1 MYNRRGK
8 FVTFVKLLLTA
19 LCTGALFWA
28 VGANEWP
35 SALALKKPFSGD
47 NHALIIGIG
56 NYDQWPK
63 LISPEK
69 DAQEI
74 ARILTKRYNFKKEN
88 IVLLTDKSS
97 ARPTRKTILS
107 YLENYVAKLTENDHL
122 LIFFAGHSTE
132 DDNGE
137 TYWIPIDGGKRSKL
151 SWLKHSDLSQKFFAS
166 QNLKCKS
173 LYIISDSL
181 FSKKLF
187 KRSFIRISP
196 RDLRYTDKLKELA
209 LLQSRKLIAL
219 GEEHWEPMDWTD
231 GFGLFTYYFRQ
242 ALLEDWPEI
251 VDFENMIF
259 FDEKRIVLPV
269 LKRTGV
275 RMLRG
280 RLRRSPDRGGESFIA
295 LAARSPAVDIAEIKV
310 SPQSV
315 QAGDSVLVEVK
326 TAGLADEVYVEF
338 EGKRHLMGGEGA
350 EWKRAIQVSKAGTH
364 SLTVTAYNR
373 GGDPGKKKTGYVAA
387 VAKGV
392 NVIHAMVSPS
402 KGFPGDRFQFK
413 ATTDSPAKS
422 VTLIM
427 GGKRYMMLGSGT
439 KWELSTELNEKG
451 SIEFSVSAGNKDG
464 LEGAANGGVV
474 LVESRPVKVMAVQIN
489 PESVYLGDDF
499 VIRAQTDRPARAV
512 ALEIDGL
519 SYSMHGFGK
528 QWEYRPAISQLGRKE
543 FAVVAK
549 NFEDRPG
556 PERIGEV
563 IIQRRPLP
571 LAAVTQVTVSPKETY
586 AGEQFVIKV
595 RTSDPAEK
603 VFLKLANT
611 RYLMGGAGS
620 EWVYLATVKRL
631 GPSRYSLAAINAD
644 GKQGPVKEGRLT
656 ILKRPAEKV
665 NVSRLEVD
673 PGKGYVGEQFRF
685 TATTDL
691 PAEHVMMVIGDQRY
705 TMQGSGTNWQMTTT
719 LADIGVIDFSTSAI
733 NKDGVEGAFR
743 SGILLVEAHPVKV
756 VGVQAAPAAIYSG
769 EEFVIEARTD
779 RPAQSV
785 ALQMDGLTYAM
796 QGSGKQWHLRRTIAE
811 IGKKRFS
818 LAAKNIEEK
827 PGPQQP
833 GEVVIQRRPLP
844 LAQVADVSVSPT
856 ELYAG
861 KPFVIKTRTTAAADR
876 VYVEIG
882 GERHLMDGA
891 GTEWIYLAMLDE
903 VGTSRYKLVARNADG
918 REGAAREGQLTII
931 KPPAGPVNVARLQV
945 SPPRGYV
952 AENFS
957 FKVETDEPAT
967 RVDIVIGSTGYT
979 MRGSGRRWFLDRQ
992 IEQRGMIDFS
1002 VTATNEDGK
1011 PGGSQSGLFMVAAHP
1026 VNVVEVLTAP
1036 EAIYSGES
1044 FVIRARTD
1052 RPAQG
1057 VAMQMDGLIYAL
1069 EGAGK
1074 QWQLRRTIAEIGRK
1088 KYTLIAKN
1096 IENKPGLQQAGEITI
1111 QRRALPL
1118 AEVAKVSVSPKEIYA
1133 GEQFVI
1139 RVQTTVPA
1147 DKVYVDI
1154 DGRRHSMDG
1163 AGTKWSYLT
1172 TVDRIGTSR
1181 FKVLAVNSDG
1191 KSGKRRDERIAIA
1204 ERPAEVVSV
1213 AKLSVNPG
1221 KGYVADLFLFKAET
1235 DRLAKRVNLVISGT
1249 TYEMKGSGQKWYLE
1263 RQIEER
1269 GTIAFSVSATNEDE
1283 RPGGSK
1289 IGFFTVEAHPV
1300 KVVGVQAA
1308 PAAIYSGE
1316 EFVIEARTDRPAQSV
1331 ALQMDGLT
1339 YAMQGSGKQWHLRRT
1354 IAEIGKKRFSLAA
1367 KNIEEKPGPQQ
1378 PGEVVIQRRPLP
1390 LAQVA
1395 DVSVSP
1401 TELYAGK
1408 PFVIKTRTTAAA
1420 DRVYVEIGGERHL
1433 MDGAGT
1439 EWIYLA
1445 MLDEVGTSRYKL
1457 VARNADGRE
1466 GAAREGQL
1474 TIIKPPAG
1482 PVNVARLQ
1490 VSPPRGYVAENFSF
1504 KVETDEPAT
1513 RVDIVIGST
1522 GYTMRGSGRRW
1533 FLDRQIEQRGMI
1545 DFSVTA
1551 TNEDGKP
1558 GGSQSGLFMVAAH
1571 PVNVVEVLTAPEAI
1585 YSGESFVIRARTDR
1599 PAQGV
1604 AMQMDGLIY
1613 ALEGAGK
1620 QWQLRRTIAEIGRK
1634 KYTLIAKNIENKPG
1648 LQQAG
1653 EITIQRR
1660 ALPLVN
1666 VAEISVKSKTV
1677 YAGEQFVIKARTN
1690 AAADRV
1696 SVEIEGEHFWM
1707 EGAGTEWIYL
1717 ATLDRIGI
1725 SRYAVTAIN
1734 ADGNAGP
1741 IKEDR
1746 ITLVKRPA
1754 VAVSVAELEVNPTK
1768 GYAGQTF
1775 TFKAATD
1782 RSAEQVEL
1790 VLAGKRYKMKGEDR
1804 QWLLALSVGEV
1815 GSQEIEII
1823 ATNKDGMEGR
1833 PEKGIL
1839 VVEAHP
1845 VKVADLQVTPR
1856 TLYTGDDLLI
1866 QVVTDRPAKSVSL
1879 QMGGLTYD
1887 MIGSDKQW
1895 QLEKRERVA
1904 GQKKFTVIARNI
1916 ENKPGPPKPGTI
1928 TVKQLATRVPAVTAV
1943 SVSSA
1948 LVFVGQQFAIEAQTN
1963 IPADSV
1969 RLAIDGKMHIMGGS
1983 GTSWHYTTSV
1993 DKPGEVNFRVSA
2005 RNKEGR
2011 ESKPKASSVTI
2022 ARKIAETI
2030 RVAKL
2035 ELNPSKGYTG
2045 RQFTFKAE
2053 TDEPAN
2059 SVFLIVGGNR
2069 YEMKGS
2075 GKNWRLT
2082 QKILKP
2088 GELQVNAIAINEA
2101 GDEGAVKTALLN
2113 VLERVI
2119 AEYKCNKDGTVT
2131 NNQTGQTR
2139 SRFADNGDGT
2149 ITDLCTDLMWLK
2161 QPKRVAVNWREA
2173 REFCK
2178 ELNTKKYKGWRLPTL
2193 KEMNKLIDKR
2203 QKDPALPLRHPF
2215 SEVHTYKPYWT
2226 KTDSRPPLYVY
2237 QMDLSRGRRQSAS
2250 KRRNAN
2256 VWPVRYTQ

>member
-19 LCTGALFWA
+19 LCIGALYWA

-35 SALALKKPFSGD
+35 SALALKEPFSGN

-56 NYDQWPK
+56 NYDQWPT
-63 LISPEK
+63 LISPVN

-74 ARILTKRYNFKKEN
+74 GRILSERYNFKRDN

-97 ARPTRKTILS
+97 AQPTRKTILT

-137 TYWIPIDGGKRSKL
+137 TYWIPKDGGKRSK
-151 SWLKHSDLSQKFFAS
+151 STWLKHSDLCKKYFAS
-166 QNLKCKS
+166 INFKCKS

-242 ALLEDWPEI
+242 ALMDDWPEI

-269 LKRTGV
+269 LKRTGA

-280 RLRRSPDRGGESFIA
+280 RLRGSPDRGGESFIA
-295 LAARSPAVDIAEIKV
+295 LATRSPVVDITEIKV

-315 QAGDSVLVEVK
+315 QVGDSALVEVK
-326 TAGLADEVYVEF
+326 TSGLADEVYVEF
-338 EGKRHLMGGEGA
+338 EGKRHLMGGEGV
-350 EWKRAIQVSKAGTH
+350 EWKRAIQVGESGTH
-364 SLTVTAYNR
+364 SFIVTAYNR
-373 GGDPGKKKTGYVAA
+373 GGDPGKKKTGYVSA
-387 VAKGV
+387 VSKGV

-402 KGFPGDRFQFK
+402 VGFPGERFQFK
-413 ATTDSPAKS
+413 ATTDSPAAS
-422 VTLIM
+422 ATLIM
-427 GGKRYMMLGSGT
+427 AGKRYKMQGSGT
-439 KWELSTELNEKG
+439 KWEMSTELTEKG
-451 SIEFSVSAGNKDG
+451 SIEFTVSAANQDG
-464 LEGAANGGVV
+464 TEGSANGGVI
-474 LVESRPVKVMAVQIN
+474 LVQSRPVKVMAVQIN
-489 PESVYLGDDF
+489 PEAVYPGEEF
-499 VIRAQTDRPARAV
+499 VVRAQTDRPARAV

-519 SYSMHGFGK
+519 SYSMQGSGK
-528 QWEYRPAISQLGRKE
+528 QWEYRQTIDQLGRKE
-543 FAVVAK
+543 FAVVAR

-563 IIQRRPLP
+563 VIQRRPLP
-571 LAAVTQVTVSPKETY
+571 LAAVAQVMVSPRETY

-595 RTSDPAEK
+595 RTTAPADK
-603 VFLKLANT
+603 VFLKLANM
-611 RYLMGGAGS
+611 RFLMGGAGS
-620 EWVYLATVKRL
+620 EWVYLATVDRV
-631 GPSRYSLAAINAD
+631 GTSRYSLAAINAD
-644 GKQGPVKEGRLT
+644 GKQGPVNEGILT
-656 ILKRPAEKV
+656 ILQRPAEKV
-665 NVSRLEVD
+665 IVSRLEVD
-673 PGKGYVGEQFRF
+673 PGKGYVGGQFSF
-685 TATTDL
+685 TAITDL
-691 PAEHVMMVIGDQRY
+691 PAESVTMVIGDNRY
-705 TMQGSGTNWQMTTT
+705 TMQGSDTNWQLTTNLT
-719 LADIGVIDFSTSAI
+719 DPGVIDFSTSAM
-733 NKDGVEGAFR
+733 NRDGVEGALR
-743 SGILLVEAHPVKV
+743 RGVVLVEAHPVSV
-756 VGVQAAPAAIYSG
+756 VGVQTAPGAIYSG

-796 QGSGKQWHLRRTIAE
+796 EGSGKQWHLRRTVAE
-811 IGKKRFS
+811 IGKKRFT
-818 LAAKNIEEK
+818 LAARNIEEK
-827 PGPQQP
+827 PGPPQP

-844 LAQVADVSVSPT
+844 LAQVADVSVSPA

-861 KPFVIKTRTTAAADR
+861 KPFVIKVRTTAAADR

-882 GERHLMDGA
+882 GERRLMDGA
-891 GTEWIYLAMLDE
+891 GTEWNYLAMLDQ

-918 REGAAREGQLTII
+918 QAGSAKEGRVTII
-931 KPPAGPVNVARLQV
+931 KPPAGPVNVARLEV
-945 SPPRGYV
+945 SPARGYV
-952 AENFS
+952 AES
-957 FKVETDEPAT
+957 FAFEVETDEPAT
-967 RVDIVIGSTGYT
+967 RVDIVIGDTGYQ
-979 MRGSGRRWFLDRQ
+979 MEGSGRRWFLDRQ

-1011 PGGSQSGLFMVAAHP
+1011 PGGSQSGFVMVESHP
-1026 VNVVEVLTAP
+1026 VNVVGVRMAP
-1036 EAIYSGES
+1036 AAIYSGEE
-1044 FVIRARTD
+1044 FLIRAQTD

-1057 VAMQMDGLIYAL
+1057 VAMQMDGLIYAM
-1069 EGAGK
+1069 EGSGK
-1074 QWQLRRTIAEIGRK
+1074 DWQLRQSIAEIGRK
-1088 KYTLIAKN
+1088 KYTLTAKN
-1096 IENKPGLQQAGEITI
+1096 IENKPGLQHTGEITI

-1118 AEVAKVSVSPKEIYA
+1118 AEVARVSVSPKEVYA

-1139 RVQTTVPA
+1139 RIQTTVAA
-1147 DKVYVDI
+1147 DKVYVEI

-1172 TVDRIGTSR
+1172 AVDRIGTSS

-1191 KSGKRRDERIAIA
+1191 NPGKPREERIVIA
-1204 ERPAEVVSV
+1204 ERPAEVVNV

-1221 KGYVADLFLFKAET
+1221 KGYVADIFSFKAET
-1235 DRLAKRVNLVISGT
+1235 DRLAKGVNLVIAGT
-1249 TYEMKGSGQKWYLE
+1249 AYEMKGSGQKWYLE
-1263 RQIEER
+1263 RQVEER

-1300 KVVGVQAA
+1300 SVVGVQTA
-1308 PAAIYSGE
+1308 PGAIYSGE

-1339 YAMQGSGKQWHLRRT
+1339 YAMEGSGKQWHLRRT
-1354 IAEIGKKRFSLAA
+1354 VAEIGKKRFTLAA
-1367 KNIEEKPGPQQ
+1367 RNIEEKPGPPQ

-1401 TELYAGK
+1401 AELYAGK
-1408 PFVIKTRTTAAA
+1408 PFVIKVRTTAAA
-1420 DRVYVEIGGERHL
+1420 DRVYVEIGGERRL

-1439 EWIYLA
+1439 EWNYLA
-1445 MLDEVGTSRYKL
+1445 MLDQVGTSRYKL
-1457 VARNADGRE
+1457 VARNADGQAGSAKE
-1466 GAAREGQL
+1466 GRV

-1482 PVNVARLQ
+1482 PVNVARLE
-1490 VSPPRGYVAENFSF
+1490 VSPARGYVAESF
-1504 KVETDEPAT
+1504 AFEVETDEPAT
-1513 RVDIVIGST
+1513 RVDIVIGDT
-1522 GYTMRGSGRRW
+1522 GYQMEGSGRRW

-1558 GGSQSGLFMVAAH
+1558 GGSQSGFVMVESH
-1571 PVNVVEVLTAPEAI
+1571 PVNVVGVRMAPAAI
-1585 YSGESFVIRARTDR
+1585 YSGEEFLIRAQTDR

-1613 ALEGAGK
+1613 AMEGSGK
-1620 QWQLRRTIAEIGRK
+1620 DWQLRQSIAEIGRK
-1634 KYTLIAKNIENKPG
+1634 KYTLTAKNIENKPG
-1648 LQQAG
+1648 LQHTG

-1666 VAEISVKSKTV
+1666 VAEVSVTSQVV
-1677 YAGEQFVIKARTN
+1677 YAGEQFVIKARTIGV
-1690 AAADRV
+1690 ADRV
-1696 SVEIEGEHFWM
+1696 SVEIEGKRFWM
-1707 EGAGTEWIYL
+1707 EGAGTDWIYL
-1717 ATLDRIGI
+1717 ARLDRVGT

-1734 ADGNAGP
+1734 ADGKAGP
-1741 IKEDR
+1741 VKEDR
-1746 ITLVKRPA
+1746 ITLVQRPSA
-1754 VAVSVAELEVNPTK
+1754 SVRVAELEVNPTK
-1768 GYAGQTF
+1768 GYVGETF

-1782 RSAEQVEL
+1782 RSARQVEL
-1790 VLAGKRYKMKGEDR
+1790 VLAGKRYQMKGDDR

-1815 GSQEIEII
+1815 GSQEIEVI
-1823 ATNKDGMEGR
+1823 ATNKDGVEGR

-1839 VVEAHP
+1839 VVEAYP
-1845 VKVADLQVTPR
+1845 VKVADLQISPKA
-1856 TLYTGDDLLI
+1856 LYTGDDLVVE
-1866 QVVTDRPAKSVSL
+1866 VVTDRPAKSVSL
-1879 QMGGLTYD
+1879 QMGGVTYD
-1887 MIGSDKQW
+1887 MTGSDKQW
-1895 QLEKRERVA
+1895 RLKKKERDA
-1904 GQKKFTVIARNI
+1904 GQKKITVIARNI
-1916 ENKPGPPKPGTI
+1916 ENKPGPPKTGTI
-1928 TVKQLATRVPAVTAV
+1928 TVKRLATRVPMVTAV
-1943 SVSSA
+1943 SVSSE
-1948 LVFVGQQFAIEAQTN
+1948 LVFVGQQFAIKVQTN

-1969 RLAIDGKMHIMGGS
+1969 RLAIDGKLHIMEGS
-1983 GTSWHYTTSV
+1983 GTSWHYTTRV
-1993 DKPGEVNFRVSA
+1993 DKPGKLDFQVSA

-2011 ESKPKASSVTI
+2011 ESKPKASSVDI

-2035 ELNPSKGYTG
+2035 ELNPNKGYAG
-2045 RQFTFKAE
+2045 RQFTFKAQ
-2053 TDEPAN
+2053 TDKPAN
-2059 SVFLIVGGNR
+2059 RVSLIVGGNR

-2075 GKNWRLT
+2075 GTNWRLT
-2082 QKILKP
+2082 QKILKS
-2088 GELQVNAIAINEA
+2088 GELQVNAIAINNT
-2101 GDEGAVKTALLN
+2101 GDEGAVKTELLT
-2113 VLERVI
+2113 VLERI
-2119 AEYKCNKDGTVT
+2119 LAEYRCNQDGTVT
-2131 NNQTGQTR
+2131 SHQTGQTR
-2139 SRFADNGDGT
+2139 SRFVDNGDGT
-2149 ITDLCTDLMWLK
+2149 VTDLCTDLMWLK
-2161 QPKRVAVNWREA
+2161 KPKRVAVTWREA

-2178 ELNTKKYKGWRLPTL
+2178 VLNTKKYKGWRLPTL

-2203 QKDPALPLRHPF
+2203 QKDPALPLKHPF

-2237 QMDLSRGRRQSAS
+2237 QMDMSRGRKQSAS

>member
-1118 AEVAKVSVSPKEIYA
+1118 
-1133 GEQFVI
+1133 
-1139 RVQTTVPA
+1139 
-1147 DKVYVDI
+1147 
-1154 DGRRHSMDG
+1154 
-1163 AGTKWSYLT
+1163 
-1172 TVDRIGTSR
+1172 
-1181 FKVLAVNSDG
+1181 
-1191 KSGKRRDERIAIA
+1191 
-1204 ERPAEVVSV
+1204 
-1213 AKLSVNPG
+1213 
-1221 KGYVADLFLFKAET
+1221 
-1235 DRLAKRVNLVISGT
+1235 
-1249 TYEMKGSGQKWYLE
+1249 
-1263 RQIEER
+1263 
-1269 GTIAFSVSATNEDE
+1269 
-1283 RPGGSK
+1283 
-1289 IGFFTVEAHPV
+1289 
-1300 KVVGVQAA
+1300 
-1308 PAAIYSGE
+1308 
-1316 EFVIEARTDRPAQSV
+1316 
-1331 ALQMDGLT
+1331 
-1339 YAMQGSGKQWHLRRT
+1339 
-1354 IAEIGKKRFSLAA
+1354 
-1367 KNIEEKPGPQQ
+1367 
-1378 PGEVVIQRRPLP
+1378 
-1390 LAQVA
+1390 
-1395 DVSVSP
+1395 
-1401 TELYAGK
+1401 
-1408 PFVIKTRTTAAA
+1408 
-1420 DRVYVEIGGERHL
+1420 
-1433 MDGAGT
+1433 
-1439 EWIYLA
+1439 
-1445 MLDEVGTSRYKL
+1445 
-1457 VARNADGRE
+1457 
-1466 GAAREGQL
+1466 
-1474 TIIKPPAG
+1474 
-1482 PVNVARLQ
+1482 
-1490 VSPPRGYVAENFSF
+1490 
-1504 KVETDEPAT
+1504 
-1513 RVDIVIGST
+1513 
-1522 GYTMRGSGRRW
+1522 
-1533 FLDRQIEQRGMI
+1533 
-1545 DFSVTA
+1545 
-1551 TNEDGKP
+1551 
-1558 GGSQSGLFMVAAH
+1558 
-1571 PVNVVEVLTAPEAI
+1571 
-1585 YSGESFVIRARTDR
+1585 
-1599 PAQGV
+1599 
-1604 AMQMDGLIY
+1604 
-1613 ALEGAGK
+1613 
-1620 QWQLRRTIAEIGRK
+1620 
-1634 KYTLIAKNIENKPG
+1634 
-1648 LQQAG
+1648 
-1653 EITIQRR
+1653 
-1660 ALPLVN
+1660 VN